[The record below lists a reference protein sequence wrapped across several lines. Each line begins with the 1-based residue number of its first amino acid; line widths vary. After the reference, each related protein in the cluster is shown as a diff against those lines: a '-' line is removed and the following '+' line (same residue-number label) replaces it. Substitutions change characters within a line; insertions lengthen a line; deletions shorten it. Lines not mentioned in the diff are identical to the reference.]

1 MLSPEKYLQSAVD
14 GFYAILPRPRPE
26 LSALRTCKIVSHR
39 GEHNNI
45 DIMEN
50 TLAAFEPVYRD
61 GIWGIELD
69 IRWSK
74 DLQPVVI
81 HDADCARVFD
91 SPLKISEHSLREIQ
105 ARIPQISDLQQ
116 VIEKYGKKL
125 HLMIEIKQEH
135 FPNLELQRSRLG
147 ELLSCLTP
155 SQDYHLLALDT
166 DLFDLFDIVP
176 NSAMLPVAEF
186 NLSRISQLT
195 IKNRYAGISAQYLL
209 LTNRQIEKHHREIQK
224 IGVGFVRSRFSFY
237 RELNRNIDWIFTN
250 HAIKLN
256 RIRKKLIGNQSLRH

>member
-1 MLSPEKYLQSAVD
+1 MHAPVRYLQDAVD
-14 GFYAILPRPRPE
+14 GFYAIVPRPRPA
-26 LSALRTCKIVSHR
+26 LSALRNCKIVSHR

-45 DIMEN
+45 NIMEN
-50 TLAAFEPVYRD
+50 TLAAFEPVYQD

-81 HDADCARVFD
+81 HDVDCARVFD
-91 SPLKISEHSLREIQ
+91 NPIRINQHSLSEIQ
-105 ARIPQISDLQQ
+105 ARIPQIPELGQ
-116 VIEKYGKKL
+116 VIERYGSKL

-135 FPNLELQRSRLG
+135 FPDIKLQRSRLRK
-147 ELLSCLTP
+147 LLSGLSP
-155 SQDYHLLALDT
+155 SLDYHLLALNT
-166 DLFDLFDIVP
+166 GLFDLFDIAP
-176 NSAMLPVAEF
+176 KSAMLPVAEL
-186 NLSRISQLT
+186 NLARMSQQA
-195 IKNRYAGISAQYLL
+195 INNGYAGISGQYLL
-209 LTNRQIEKHHREIQK
+209 LTNRQIRKHHREIQK

-256 RIRKKLIGNQSLRH
+256 RIRKQLIEKQSLRH